1 MTTLAQAQTP
11 AQACAYLAIVLFTWG
26 GLALLF
32 GIAIGRSV
40 RERDRREQPAEA
52 ADTPPTVVELGTR
65 LDVRA

>member
-11 AQACAYLAIVLFTWG
+11 AQVCAYLAIVLFTWG

-32 GIAIGRSV
+32 GIAIGRSI
-40 RERDRREQPAEA
+40 RDRREQPEEA